1 MTKGIDCAS
10 RITSTVAAD
19 LVRSGYNFAC
29 RYIAGTSKQMYAAEA
44 QIISA
49 AGLDILCVYETTAD
63 RPRGGAA
70 SGSADGAAALKAVQA
85 LGIPATGIIYFAAD
99 FDAKS
104 TDMNNI
110 ESYLRAARAQ
120 TGAYEIGIYGETSV
134 IDEMAVRGACKGF
147 WQTCGWSAGK
157 VSQYAQVY
165 QSKVNQKAAGISVDF
180 NELYVD
186 PSAAGMWSYRE
197 EVKPV
202 ENKPSDWAASAV
214 QKAIAQGLIG
224 DEHGDLH
231 LQDAVTMEHM
241 LATLEK
247 LGLLN

>member
-10 RITSTVAAD
+10 RITSTIAAD

-29 RYIAGTSKQMYAAEA
+29 RYIAGTTKQMYAAEA

-70 SGSADGAAALKAVQA
+70 SGSADGAAAYKAVQA
-85 LGIPATGIIYFAAD
+85 LCMPATGIVYFAAD
-99 FDAKS
+99 FDARA

-120 TGAYEIGIYGETSV
+120 TGPYEVGIYGSYAVVE
-134 IDEMAVRGACKGF
+134 DMAARGACKGF
-147 WQTCGWSAGK
+147 WQTYAWSSGK
-157 VSQYAQVY
+157 LSAHAQVY
-165 QSKVNQKAAGISVDF
+165 QYKNGQTAAGISVDL
-180 NELYVD
+180 NEAYGD
-186 PSAAGMWSYRE
+186 AGMWSYRE
-197 EVKPV
+197 EVNPV

-214 QKAIAQGLIG
+214 QKAIAKGLTG

-231 LQDAVTMEHM
+231 LQDTVTMEHM

-247 LGLLN
+247 LGLL